1 MSDVDS
7 DDTVSDE
14 EALAPLSPSKR
25 LSMLDI
31 NNMKDDAM
39 SAIEVTRLQ
48 EKIVDLEKQV
58 DKWTGERKKLE
69 AELKARQDITPEQNA
84 ADHEAEEKLR
94 SVMQLIVS
102 LVGKDTMVKLMAE
115 GDDKKIIAA
124 IKRHALRSGGNS
136 SPMRSGLR

>member
-58 DKWTGERKKLE
+58 DKWTGERKTLE
-69 AELKARQDITPEQNA
+69 AELRARQDITPEQNA
-84 ADHEAEEKLR
+84 ADREAEEKLR

>member
-124 IKRHALRSGGNS
+124 IKRQALRSRGNS

>member
-84 ADHEAEEKLR
+84 ADREAEEKLR

>member
-31 NNMKDDAM
+31 NNMKDDAR

-84 ADHEAEEKLR
+84 ADREAEEKLR

>member
-7 DDTVSDE
+7 DDTESDE

-84 ADHEAEEKLR
+84 ADREAEEKLR

-115 GDDKKIIAA
+115 GDDKKIITA
-124 IKRHALRSGGNS
+124 IKRHALRSRGNS

>member
-7 DDTVSDE
+7 DDTPSDE

-84 ADHEAEEKLR
+84 ADCEAEEKLR

-115 GDDKKIIAA
+115 GDDKKIITA

>member
-84 ADHEAEEKLR
+84 ADREAEEKLR

-115 GDDKKIIAA
+115 GDDKKIIAT

>member
-48 EKIVDLEKQV
+48 ERIVDLEKQV

-84 ADHEAEEKLR
+84 ADREAEEKLR

>member
-69 AELKARQDITPEQNA
+69 AELKARQDLTPEQNA
-84 ADHEAEEKLR
+84 ADREAEEKLR

>member
-69 AELKARQDITPEQNA
+69 AELKTRQDITPEQNA
-84 ADHEAEEKLR
+84 ADREAEEKLR

-115 GDDKKIIAA
+115 GDDKKIITA

>member
-39 SAIEVTRLQ
+39 SAIEVARLQ

-84 ADHEAEEKLR
+84 ADREAEEKLR

>member
-7 DDTVSDE
+7 DDTESDE

-84 ADHEAEEKLR
+84 ADCEAEEKLR

-124 IKRHALRSGGNS
+124 IKRHALRSGRNS

>member
-7 DDTVSDE
+7 DDTESDE

-69 AELKARQDITPEQNA
+69 AELRARQDITPEQYA
-84 ADHEAEEKLR
+84 ADREAEEKLR

-115 GDDKKIIAA
+115 GDDKKIITA

>member
-14 EALAPLSPSKR
+14 EALAPLSPSKH

-69 AELKARQDITPEQNA
+69 AELGQARHNSRA
-84 ADHEAEEKLR
+84 
-94 SVMQLIVS
+94 
-102 LVGKDTMVKLMAE
+102 
-115 GDDKKIIAA
+115 
-124 IKRHALRSGGNS
+124 KRG
-136 SPMRSGLR
+136 

>member
-7 DDTVSDE
+7 DDTESDE

-84 ADHEAEEKLR
+84 ADREAEEKLR

-124 IKRHALRSGGNS
+124 IKRHALRSGRNS

>member
-69 AELKARQDITPEQNA
+69 AELRARQDITPEQNA
-84 ADHEAEEKLR
+84 ADREAEEKLR

>member
-14 EALAPLSPSKR
+14 EALAPLSPSKH

-84 ADHEAEEKLR
+84 ADREAEEKLR

>member
-115 GDDKKIIAA
+115 GDDKKIITA
-124 IKRHALRSGGNS
+124 IKRHALRSAGNS

>member
-84 ADHEAEEKLR
+84 ADREAEEKLR

-124 IKRHALRSGGNS
+124 IKRHALRSGRNS

>member
-7 DDTVSDE
+7 DDTPSDE

-48 EKIVDLEKQV
+48 ERIVDLEKQV

>member
-84 ADHEAEEKLR
+84 ADREAEEKLR

-115 GDDKKIIAA
+115 GDDKKIITA
-124 IKRHALRSGGNS
+124 IKRRALRSGGNS